1 METVLLVN
9 FQDRILLDCVRR
21 ALLPLRLN
29 LRVVEPAEFDRTIA
43 WLADGGNDG
52 KGKSGEKRKG
62 HEKGRTA
69 SGIQAVTEEGGLLP
83 FAFGMTAGPG
93 MPGMRG
99 IPGAP
104 GMSELPEG
112 AGTQTLAGLT
122 GPEELSGEMLVFA
135 GISGGRLD
143 ETLAALRE
151 KKLRIPYKAV
161 MTAVNRNWTVRQL
174 HREIRAEHEAMTGR
188 KGPGSR
194 GSNG

>member
-29 LRVVEPAEFDRTIA
+29 LRDVEPAEFDRTIA
-43 WLADGGNDG
+43 WLAEGGNDG
-52 KGKSGEKRKG
+52 KGKSGEK
-62 HEKGRTA
+62 GR
-69 SGIQAVTEEGGLLP
+69 AVSRGREMPGEGGLPP

-104 GMSELPEG
+104 GMSELPGG
-112 AGTQTLAGLT
+112 AGAQTLAGLT

>member
-43 WLADGGNDG
+43 WLADRGNDG
-52 KGKSGEKRKG
+52 KGKSGEK
-62 HEKGRTA
+62 GRTV
-69 SGIQAVTEEGGLLP
+69 SGIRAVTEEGGLPP
-83 FAFGMTAGPG
+83 FIFGMTA
-93 MPGMRG
+93 
-99 IPGAP
+99 
-104 GMSELPEG
+104 
-112 AGTQTLAGLT
+112 

-174 HREIRAEHEAMTGR
+174 HREIRAEHEVMTGR
-188 KGPGSR
+188 KRPGS
-194 GSNG
+194 GESNA